1 MADVVAWIAED
12 GPPDVIVADRTH
24 LDDAAS
30 LDLLP
35 AAIVELVTL
44 SRAQDAAGRPVAALL
59 TKPVRA
65 SRLYT
70 QLVGLMGGRRAS
82 VGAG

>member
-1 MADVVAWIAED
+1 
-12 GPPDVIVADRTH
+12 
-24 LDDAAS
+24 
-30 LDLLP
+30 
-35 AAIVELVTL
+35 VTL

-70 QLVGLMGGRRAS
+70 QLLGLMGGRRAS